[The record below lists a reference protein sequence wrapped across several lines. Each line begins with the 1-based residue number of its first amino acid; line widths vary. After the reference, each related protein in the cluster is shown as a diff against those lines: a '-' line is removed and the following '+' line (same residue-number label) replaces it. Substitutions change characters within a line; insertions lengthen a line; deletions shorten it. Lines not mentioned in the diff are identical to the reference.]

1 MKPHRDPN
9 LRIIIFVTLM
19 AVLGISSIAPAL
31 PAIARALDISPQRI
45 GWLIT
50 AFTLPGIFLTPVLGV
65 LADRYGRKR
74 ILVPSLMLFGL
85 AGSACG
91 LTSDFQWL
99 CLFRFFQGIGAAA
112 LGMLNVTLIGDLFT
126 GRERAAAMGY
136 NASILSLGTA
146 VFPAIG
152 GGLAQLDWHYP
163 FWLALAAIPAGLLV
177 IFRLHNPEPLQHQSW
192 REYLGGVRR
201 GILRRQVFGLFAVS
215 TLTFLLLFGSYLT
228 FFPLLMDEKFAASPA
243 VIGLLLSSS
252 SLATMVAAAS
262 LGRLTRRFRAT
273 RLMQL
278 GFMLYFLSLA
288 LIPFLPGLLWLLL
301 PSLLFGAG
309 MGLNMP
315 SLMTL
320 LTGLAPLEHR
330 AAFMSLNGMVLRLG
344 QTLGPPVMAVMYSY
358 GGMPAP
364 FLGGAVVALV
374 GWLVLAVVVKE
385 PAVEASSRSG
395 TSNGDR

>member
-9 LRIIIFVTLM
+9 LRIVIFVTLM

-31 PAIARALDISPQRI
+31 PTIARALDISPTRI

-65 LADRYGRKR
+65 FADRCGRKR
-74 ILVPSLMLFGL
+74 ILVPSLLLFGL

-99 CLFRFFQGIGAAA
+99 CFFRFFQGIGAAA

-126 GRERAAAMGY
+126 GRERASAMGL
-136 NASILSLGTA
+136 NASALSFGTA
-146 VFPAIG
+146 VFPALG

-163 FWLALAAIPAGLLV
+163 FWLALAAIPAGFLV
-177 IFRLHNPEPLQHQSW
+177 IFRLQNPEPRQYQTW
-192 REYLGGVRR
+192 RVYLGNVRR
-201 GILRRQVFGLFAVS
+201 GVLRRQVFGLFAVS

-228 FFPLLMDEKFAASPA
+228 FFPLLMDEKFAAPPA
-243 VIGLLLSSS
+243 VIGLIISSS
-252 SLATMVAAAS
+252 SFATMIAAAS

-273 RLMQL
+273 SLMQL
-278 GFMLYFLSLA
+278 GFVLYVLSLA
-288 LIPFLPGLLWLLL
+288 IIPFLPSLIWLVA
-301 PSLLFGAG
+301 PSLLFGAA
-309 MGLNMP
+309 MGLNLP

-344 QTLGPPVMAVMYSY
+344 QTLGPPVMGFMYTF

-364 FLGGAVVALV
+364 FLGG
-374 GWLVLAVVVKE
+374 GRWWRWRGDWWW
-385 PAVEASSRSG
+385 PWWSRSP
-395 TSNGDR
+395 RPKCAPER